1 MAVQQVDRWDCLQV
15 LTLIMLENK
24 ILIQSR
30 DLNALSL
37 SVLALTHL
45 LYPLQAG
52 WAMPCNQLIFAADV
66 IVT

>member
-1 MAVQQVDRWDCLQV
+1 
-15 LTLIMLENK
+15 MLENK

-52 WAMPCNQLIFAADV
+52 QRPQKTDRDV
-66 IVT
+66 IKSISIADI